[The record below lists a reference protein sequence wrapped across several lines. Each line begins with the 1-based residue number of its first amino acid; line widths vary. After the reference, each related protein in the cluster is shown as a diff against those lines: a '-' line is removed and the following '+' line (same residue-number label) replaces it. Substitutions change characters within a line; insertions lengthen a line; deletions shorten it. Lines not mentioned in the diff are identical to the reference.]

1 MLKGRA
7 GLDIDLARFQGLR
20 NLTNE
25 IDRQKT
31 VAEIGAIHPDMV
43 GKFETVFKRPAGYT
57 AMKVFI
63 GGSVLLLAGNGE
75 KVGLKGDV

>member
-25 IDRQKT
+25 IDRQKNT
-31 VAEIGAIHPDMV
+31 ILTNEQP
-43 GKFETVFKRPAGYT
+43 
-57 AMKVFI
+57 
-63 GGSVLLLAGNGE
+63 S
-75 KVGLKGDV
+75 LKEM